1 MHFTIVGAGAIGGT
15 VGAHLV
21 RGGHEVLFV
30 DRDRAHVDAMNTA
43 GLTIEG
49 RQTFAVR
56 ARAVAPEGLRGVVR
70 GHVQEA
76 VLLCVKAMDPAPAVE
91 ARGPL
96 LAPDN
101 FIVSLQNGLNE
112 RVIAGRIGAARTIGA
127 FVNFGADY
135 LGPGRVMYGGTGAL
149 YLGELNGPISARVR
163 GLEEVFRSCLLPAT
177 QATSNI
183 WGFLWGKLGYGAMLF
198 ATALVD
204 ASIADVLA
212 HAPSRPMLANLAAE
226 VVRVAQAE
234 GVRCEGFDGYEPA
247 AFAFHHPRDW
257 EGIGRSLDQLVAF
270 NRASLK
276 QKSGVWRDLA
286 VRKRKTEVDQQVGAV
301 VETASSHRLPAPL
314 NARLLALIHDIE
326 DGRRAMPWQNLEEL
340 AAVNSPGFYER
351 SMYTN
356 PVDGKNINRTFP
368 GDPAGSAAQRVTHFL
383 TTELITGADAYVDL
397 HGGDLIEA
405 LVPFAI
411 YQQTGRADV
420 DGRAQELADAYG
432 LEYVLAAPADAL
444 RGTSYSAAARLGV
457 PSIIAEVGQQGIYD
471 QDSVERHLA
480 GLRNVLVHLRMLEG
494 RPSPVTRPQRLS
506 RFAWMYADA
515 TATYHPVVAA
525 GQVVTEGQSI
535 GALRDIFGET
545 VQELRAPAGG
555 LVLFLVTALAVK
567 KGDPLIGIGVP

>member
-76 VLLCVKAMDPAPAVE
+76 VLLCVKAMDTAPAVD
-91 ARGPL
+91 ALAPL

-112 RVIAGRIGAARTIGA
+112 KVIAGRIGAARTIGA

-257 EGIGRSLDQLVAF
+257 KGIGRSLDQLVAF

-314 NARLLALIHDIE
+314 NARLVALIHDIE
-326 DGRRAMPWQNLEEL
+326 DGRRAMSWQNLEEL
-340 AAVNSPGFYER
+340 AALN
-351 SMYTN
+351 
-356 PVDGKNINRTFP
+356 
-368 GDPAGSAAQRVTHFL
+368 QR
-383 TTELITGADAYVDL
+383 AYPE
-397 HGGDLIEA
+397 EA
-405 LVPFAI
+405 
-411 YQQTGRADV
+411 
-420 DGRAQELADAYG
+420 
-432 LEYVLAAPADAL
+432 
-444 RGTSYSAAARLGV
+444 
-457 PSIIAEVGQQGIYD
+457 
-471 QDSVERHLA
+471 
-480 GLRNVLVHLRMLEG
+480 
-494 RPSPVTRPQRLS
+494 TRPPEIASAPSAPRN
-506 RFAWMYADA
+506 DA
-515 TATYHPVVAA
+515 
-525 GQVVTEGQSI
+525 GD
-535 GALRDIFGET
+535 RDE
-545 VQELRAPAGG
+545 RR
-555 LVLFLVTALAVK
+555 
-567 KGDPLIGIGVP
+567 